1 MENGTYGV
9 CVKCGKMIDKARLEA
24 LPEAS
29 MCIDCQKSVTQQQR

>member
-9 CVKCGKMIDKARLEA
+9 CVKCGKMIDKARLEV

-29 MCIDCQKSVTQQQR
+29 MCIDCQKSTTHHR